1 MTLIW
6 DRELLSA
13 GEGHISARIAGK
25 GRTIVMLHSLLADS
39 DSFEPLAELMV
50 KDRRVVLFDLPG
62 YHDSELVEG
71 PLDAVA
77 DRVAAGIR
85 SLELA
90 DKVDLLG
97 NGYGGFVA
105 QLVAARHPELIDRL
119 VLADTG
125 ACFSDLGREA
135 YRNMSRQARHHGLHA
150 IADLAMQ
157 RLFGPQFEKKN
168 PELVSRRKQ
177 RFLNMQPAT
186 LHAACAELAD
196 LDLRQKV
203 QGIRSPALVLAG
215 ELDEATPV
223 SMAQELA
230 QLLPHA
236 QMRTLPECA
245 HLPQLQNPA
254 LFLNE
259 VRTFLRL

>member
-6 DRELLSA
+6 DQELLSA
-13 GEGHISARIAGK
+13 GDGHISARIAGK
-25 GRTIVMLHSLLADS
+25 GRTIVMLHALLADS
-39 DSFEPLAELMV
+39 ASFEPLAELMV

-62 YHDSELVEG
+62 FHDSELVEG
-71 PLDAVA
+71 PLEAVA

-90 DKVDLLG
+90 DRVDLLG

-125 ACFSDLGREA
+125 ACFTDTGREA
-135 YRNMSRQARHHGLHA
+135 YRNMSRQARHHGLNA
-150 IADLAMQ
+150 IADLAMS
-157 RLFGPQFEKKN
+157 RLFPKQFEQQNPDLVNQRKK
-168 PELVSRRKQ
+168 

-196 LDLRQKV
+196 LDLREKV
-203 QGIRSPALVLAG
+203 QGIRAPALVLAG

-223 SMAQELA
+223 AMAKELA
-230 QLLPHA
+230 QLLPGA
-236 QMRTLPECA
+236 QLKTLPECA

-259 VRTFLRL
+259 VKTFLRL